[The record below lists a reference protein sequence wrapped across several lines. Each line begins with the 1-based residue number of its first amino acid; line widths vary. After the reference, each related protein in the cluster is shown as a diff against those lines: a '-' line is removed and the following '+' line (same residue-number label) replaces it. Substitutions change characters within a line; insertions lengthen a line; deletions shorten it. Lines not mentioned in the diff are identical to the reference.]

1 MQVAGGTALVVERAG
16 AGALLQGAEGP
27 LVEGVVEAAVADVA
41 RQHGAFSARRDGQWG
56 GSGVVLATLGGGV
69 AVRVVPELTEHPGA
83 EDDTKSWQGAVDV
96 GVRVCLKMCRQFG
109 FEVGDLTVQLD
120 DDADRGPGGRGEC
133 GGDCGGGG
141 ELLGA
146 QRSGDLLG
154 ADI

>member
-96 GVRVCLKMCRQFG
+96 GVRVCLKMRREFSFQI
-109 FEVGDLTVQLD
+109 GDLVVEFG
-120 DDADRGPGGRGEC
+120 DDADCSAGAGPERSGH
-133 GGDCGGGG
+133 GGGCG

-146 QRSGDLLG
+146 QHFLNL
-154 ADI
+154 